1 MRIIRAAVRR
11 RLAHL
16 RKYARNRDKQGGVT
30 ARPAFLPFAAVVRAA
45 LNRARIGRAIEAAF
59 LAAVVG
65 ACGPIVPR
73 GDVGEGGAVH
83 GLLRACMRLGASAD
97 AGPGAPRT
105 WFNSFCAP
113 FFGWPTVGDDAG
125 EVAHGG

>member
-1 MRIIRAAVRR
+1 MRRALIPPHPRTG
-11 RLAHL
+11 L
-16 RKYARNRDKQGGVT
+16 
-30 ARPAFLPFAAVVRAA
+30 AAVVRAA
-45 LNRARIGRAIEAAF
+45 LTRARIGRAIEAAS

-65 ACGPIVPR
+65 ACGPTVPR

-83 GLLRACMRLGASAD
+83 GLLRACMRLGESAD
-97 AGPGAPRT
+97 VAPGAART
-105 WFNSFCAP
+105 WFNHFCAP